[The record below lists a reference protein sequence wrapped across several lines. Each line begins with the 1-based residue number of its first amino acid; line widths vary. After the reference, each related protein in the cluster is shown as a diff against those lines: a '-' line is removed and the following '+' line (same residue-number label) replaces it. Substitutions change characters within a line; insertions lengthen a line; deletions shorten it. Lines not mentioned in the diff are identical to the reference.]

1 MLGMSAYGLLLF
13 TLHCWCTGVW
23 LEIREKYQYNEDI
36 INRCCYRG
44 RKRKDMKTGITTNI
58 ESDNHKRK
66 YDAQCKK
73 VLSDK
78 HILAYILKN
87 VVEEVEGYTIE
98 EIIRCIEGSPE
109 IGSVSVL
116 EGGPGRITEENTE
129 DVSSE
134 EGTLSYDIRFSI
146 ITKEQEKIKLL
157 IDLEAQKN
165 MNPGYRIVTRGIV
178 YCGRMISSQINL
190 EFTLDNYDGCK
201 KVYSIWLCF
210 QAPEYIGNAV
220 SLYHIRKEDL
230 ICGIPD
236 EKKAYDKLCVAQ
248 ICLREN
254 SDDARNEMIRLLNT
268 VFSQSMTKEEI
279 LEQLEKEYRIPLDT
293 GVRKE
298 IDFMCDLSEMIEEKG
313 RAEGRIQGRTEG
325 RMEGE
330 KDLGTLVRL
339 LVRDRKMDL
348 LEEVTLNKE
357 MREKLYREYHIT
369 E

>member
-1 MLGMSAYGLLLF
+1 M
-13 TLHCWCTGVW
+13 
-23 LEIREKYQYNEDI
+23 
-36 INRCCYRG
+36 
-44 RKRKDMKTGITTNI
+44 
-58 ESDNHKRK
+58 
-66 YDAQCKK
+66 
-73 VLSDK
+73 
-78 HILAYILKN
+78 
-87 VVEEVEGYTIE
+87 
-98 EIIRCIEGSPE
+98 
-109 IGSVSVL
+109 
-116 EGGPGRITEENTE
+116 
-129 DVSSE
+129 
-134 EGTLSYDIRFSI
+134 RF
-146 ITKEQEKIKLL
+146 
-157 IDLEAQKN
+157 
-165 MNPGYRIVTRGIV
+165 
-178 YCGRMISSQINL
+178 
-190 EFTLDNYDGCK
+190 
-201 KVYSIWLCF
+201 
-210 QAPEYIGNAV
+210 

-298 IDFMCDLSEMIEEKG
+298 IDFMCNLSEMIEEKG

-357 MREKLYREYHIT
+357 MRGKAVQRIPYYRIRIYRKIFCERFTLEMPGNPVKFRKISWFLRGLFYYELYPVELTKRAKKEYKEPFKGSDEPTGEASVFYVLDGNGDLEIRRQT
-369 E
+369 ARV